1 MSRIHYRQLLDV
13 LETAKEPFAPLS
25 LSNGFSLIVTQRGGR
40 VFGPFWNE
48 GESLTW
54 INPALA
60 STESFD
66 TFRRAGQW
74 NLGGERLWIAPEIQY
89 NIKDRAD
96 FWGSHHVPPQ
106 MDPGQYTLEPGARQ
120 IVLKAEMRLPAYNLS
135 SSTANLWLD
144 RTVQPS
150 PVPTPAGLPLDV
162 AFASYEQRILLD
174 ETYASAPVSQSWLLT
189 QLNPGG
195 QLLIPC
201 EPGAVGVRYFGDPTS
216 DALTPKDSAFRIS
229 LTGQRQY
236 KMGYAAEAMTG
247 RMGYLNTL
255 PDGQAYFLFREYLIH
270 PQGLYAEEVP
280 DQPGINGHVVHVYND
295 GGQFGAN
302 GEMEVS
308 GPAIGGT
315 TGIRN
320 SVDTFR
326 MEVYL
331 GPLPAIQSVAEQ
343 KLELKL

>member
-13 LETAKEPFAPLS
+13 LDGTGEPCVALPLS
-25 LSNGFSLIVTQRGGR
+25 DGFSLIITQRGGR

-66 TFRRAGQW
+66 AFRRAGQW

-106 MDPGQYTLEPGARQ
+106 MDPADYSLEPGVSE
-120 IVLKAEMRLPAYNLS
+120 IILKAEMHLPAYNLS
-135 SSTANLWLD
+135 TGTAHLSVD
-144 RTVQPS
+144 RMVRGDARPH
-150 PVPTPAGLPLDV
+150 GLPPGVNAAGYRQEIVLRE
-162 AFASYEQRILLD
+162 AQPG
-174 ETYASAPVSQSWLLT
+174 APVSQSWLLT

-195 QLLIPC
+195 QLIIPC
-201 EPGAVGVRYFGDPTS
+201 EPGAKGIRYFGDPTS
-216 DALTPKDSAFRIS
+216 DALRPREGAFRIS

-236 KMGYAAEAMTG
+236 KMGYAAEAMAG
-247 RMGYLNTL
+247 RLGYLNAL

-280 DQPGINGHVVHVYND
+280 DQPGVNGHAVHVYND
-295 GGQFGAN
+295 GGQFGCN

-308 GPAIGGT
+308 APAHPYSDTSHIM
-315 TGIRN
+315 
-320 SVDTFR
+320 DTFI
-326 MEVYL
+326 MQVYR
-331 GPLPAIQSVAEQ
+331 GPLLAIQSIAEEA
-343 KLELKL
+343 LGLKL

>member
-1 MSRIHYRQLLDV
+1 MSRIRYQQLLDV
-13 LETAKEPFAPLS
+13 LEATGEPYAPFP
-25 LSNGFSLIVTQRGGR
+25 LSNGFSLIVAQRGGR

-60 STESFD
+60 TTESFD
-66 TFRRAGQW
+66 AFRRAGQW

-89 NIKDRAD
+89 NIRNRAD

-106 MDPGQYTLEPGARQ
+106 MDPGQYTLEPGANQ
-120 IVLKAEMRLPAYNLS
+120 IVLKAEMRLPAYNLNS
-135 SSTANLWLD
+135 GTANLWLD
-144 RTVQPS
+144 REVRPGALPILTDL
-150 PVPTPAGLPLDV
+150 PTNVSAT
-162 AFASYEQRILLD
+162 SYEQRIAL
-174 ETYASAPVSQSWLLT
+174 EEYYPSAPISQSWLLT

-195 QLLIPC
+195 QLIIPC
-201 EPGAVGVRYFGDPTS
+201 EAGAEGIRYFGDPTS
-216 DALTPKDSAFRIS
+216 DALKPQSGAFRIN

-236 KMGYAAEAMTG
+236 KMGYLAEAMKG

-270 PQGLYAEEVP
+270 PQDRYAEEVP
-280 DQPGINGHVVHVYND
+280 DQPSINGLVVHIYND

-308 GPAIGGT
+308 GPAIGGA

-320 SVDTFR
+320 NVDTFR
-326 MEVYL
+326 MEVYR
-331 GPLPAIQSVAEQ
+331 GSLPAIQSITEQ